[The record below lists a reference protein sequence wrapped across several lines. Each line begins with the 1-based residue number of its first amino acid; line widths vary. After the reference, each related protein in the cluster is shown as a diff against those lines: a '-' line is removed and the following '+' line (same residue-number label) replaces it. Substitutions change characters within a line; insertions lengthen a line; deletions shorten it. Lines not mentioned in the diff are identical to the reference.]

1 MSQNAPPRP
10 QGPVTTKQPEPLPLP
25 SQKEIKAPPLP
36 NLNGSGQS
44 VEQNLQSWQ
53 EAQLS
58 LFRDNFNLLF
68 QQVAQW
74 IAVARQRDQE
84 MELTLGKVRAFAEL
98 AERIVASADS
108 QLEKQVAITAALIQ
122 LYERIQNP
130 PQENQGG

>member
-25 SQKEIKAPPLP
+25 LQKEIKAPPLP

-44 VEQNLQSWQ
+44 VDANLQAWQ

-74 IAVARQRDQE
+74 VAVARQRDQE

-98 AERIVASADS
+98 AERIVQTADS
-108 QLEKQVAITAALIQ
+108 QLEKLVALNAATIQ

-130 PQENQGG
+130 PKENPEG